1 MSRLPSW
8 LVVLAAWAAIYLP
21 ALGSFEIKGEE
32 GRRILPAMAMLDQGD
47 YVVPRVGGET
57 YFSKPPL
64 VNWVVAASFKVFGK
78 RNEWTAR
85 APSVLCILA
94 VAMAFVFVAAASLGR
109 RGSIIAALVWL
120 TTFGVIEKG
129 RLIEI
134 EALYVSLCALAM
146 ICWLSW
152 WQQRR
157 TPWLTWIVPWIFLGL
172 GWLAKG
178 PILLFFFYAL
188 VLAVLWQTK
197 RWRDFFHP
205 AHLIGVS
212 LMLAIFAAW
221 AIPFAQLSGQSRAL
235 NKWSS
240 QFTGRVSTRSYSI
253 QVLPLTIARTLGQF
267 LPWVIFLPALRI
279 RKLPN
284 QKQRQIATALVW
296 SAALPLIVVG
306 VMPATA
312 PRYLL
317 PVVIPF
323 SWLMAMAFAEDA
335 FARPKCLAPSDS
347 VWSRIGAVVAGI
359 IVLGGLAFYPIAAVA
374 ARHREKVR
382 PVAAKINAVVP
393 PSETIYAVDP
403 NYQPFFFYT
412 RAHLVYLDSLEDI
425 PVQARYFLVRPD
437 REERA
442 VTSERWSPRHA
453 HPNLRV
459 TDYRKETVILF
470 LIE

>member
-1 MSRLPSW
+1 MPPW
-8 LVVLAAWAAIYLP
+8 LVVLAARAAIYLP
-21 ALGSFEIKGEE
+21 ALGSYEIKGEE
-32 GRRILPAMAMLDQGD
+32 GRRILPAVAMLDRGD

-64 VNWVVAASFKVFGK
+64 VNWVVAASFRVFGK

-94 VAMAFVFVAAASLGR
+94 VAMAFVFVAAPSLGR
-109 RGSIIAALVWL
+109 RGSIIAALIWL

-188 VLAVLWQTK
+188 VFAVLWQTK
-197 RWRDFFHP
+197 RWKDFFHP
-205 AHLIGVS
+205 AHFIGVS

-221 AIPFAQLSGQSRAL
+221 AIPFAHLSGQSRAL

-240 QFTGRVSTRSYSI
+240 QFTGRVSARSFSI
-253 QVLPLTIARTLGQF
+253 HVWFLTIVRTLGQF
-267 LPWVIFLPALRI
+267 LPWVIFLPALRL
-279 RKLPN
+279 RKLPE
-284 QKQRQIATALVW
+284 KQREIATALLW
-296 SAALPLIVVG
+296 SAALPLIVIG

-317 PVVIPF
+317 PVVTPF
-323 SWLMAMAFAEDA
+323 CWLVAMAFAEDA
-335 FARPKCLAPSDS
+335 LARPGWLAQPGQSL
-347 VWSRIGAVVAGI
+347 WSRVGAVLAAI
-359 IVLGGLAFYPIAAVA
+359 IVVGSLAFYPIAAIA

-382 PVAAKINAVVP
+382 PVAAKINAVVA

-412 RAHLVYLDSLEDI
+412 RAHLVYLDSFEDI
-425 PVQARYFLVRPD
+425 PVKAGYFLIRPD

-453 HPNLRV
+453 HPKLRV

-470 LIE
+470 VIE